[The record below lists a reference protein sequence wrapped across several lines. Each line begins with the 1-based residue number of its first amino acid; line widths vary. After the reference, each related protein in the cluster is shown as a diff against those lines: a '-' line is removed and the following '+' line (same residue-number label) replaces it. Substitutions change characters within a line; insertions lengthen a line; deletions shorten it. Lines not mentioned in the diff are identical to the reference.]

1 MKRLR
6 DNNNKDNK
14 GGGGGG
20 GGNSHRGGALTRWA
34 PTNAA
39 PRSIR
44 LRRSKTHVNRHR
56 CPPEPRLVAANNRA
70 MWEASTR
77 PVQCGAWHA
86 NSEYLRRRSKRGRDI
101 RHTSP
106 KMLRI
111 ITPRVKSG
119 SAAAAMP
126 VHAHRGVRQTT
137 AAVIMRVTP
146 STPILTISVASRK
159 GGVKLGKSSPDTIVS
174 KTQV

>member
-1 MKRLR
+1 VAAAAAAT
-6 DNNNKDNK
+6 
-14 GGGGGG
+14 
-20 GGNSHRGGALTRWA
+20 HTGGALTRWA

-39 PRSIR
+39 PRSRR
-44 LRRSKTHVNRHR
+44 LRRSKRHVNCH

-111 ITPRVKSG
+111 VAPRVKSG
-119 SAAAAMP
+119 
-126 VHAHRGVRQTT
+126 VRRRGDAGSCAPWCPSNNSGCNNACDAKHTYTHYLGREWKRGRQTRQNI
-137 AAVIMRVTP
+137 A
-146 STPILTISVASRK
+146 
-159 GGVKLGKSSPDTIVS
+159 
-174 KTQV
+174 